1 MGEEA
6 NAPGGDEAN
15 APGGDEANAP
25 GGDEAGSGAR
35 CTGSG
40 ARGTGSGASDAPESG
55 TRGGPG
61 AVRSDGEAGELT
73 DDADPEERLKRQ
85 RDDLRL
91 LNQVM
96 RHDIR
101 NDLQLVGAYAEL
113 LDDHVDEEG
122 REYLDVIKRNTQ
134 SAVSLTTTVRD
145 LAEVMLREETE
156 PSRVSLER
164 VLSQQVEEVRSA
176 YSEAVF
182 TVDGSFPGADVVADE
197 MLSSVFRNLLRNAV
211 QHNDETPPKV
221 TVSARVDEA
230 RGVAEVRVADN
241 GPGIP
246 ESHRDEVFGKGEK
259 GLDSP
264 GAGIGLY
271 LVRSLVEI
279 YGGDVWI
286 EDNEPKGTVFVVQ
299 LPLAA

>member
-1 MGEEA
+1 MSDGADSE
-6 NAPGGDEAN
+6 P
-15 APGGDEANAP
+15 
-25 GGDEAGSGAR
+25 AGS
-35 CTGSG
+35 
-40 ARGTGSGASDAPESG
+40 ASDGADAES
-55 TRGGPG
+55 
-61 AVRSDGEAGELT
+61 ADGVT
-73 DDADPEERLKRQ
+73 PEERLKRQ

-113 LDDHVDEEG
+113 LDDHVDEDG
-122 REYLDVIKRNTQ
+122 KEYLEVIKRNTQ

-145 LAEVMLREETE
+145 LAEVMLREDTD
-156 PSRVSLER
+156 PSRVALDR

-182 TVDGSFPGADVVADE
+182 TVEGSFPDEAVVADE

-211 QHNDETPPKV
+211 QHNDETPPTV
-221 TVSARVDEA
+221 TVSATLDEGE
-230 RGVAEVRVADN
+230 GVVEVRVADN

-246 ESHRDEVFGKGEK
+246 EGQRDEVFGKGEK

-279 YGGDVWI
+279 YDGDVWI
-286 EDNEPKGTVFVVQ
+286 EDNEPEGAAFVVR
-299 LPLAA
+299 LSVAE

>member
-1 MGEEA
+1 M
-6 NAPGGDEAN
+6 
-15 APGGDEANAP
+15 
-25 GGDEAGSGAR
+25 S
-35 CTGSG
+35 
-40 ARGTGSGASDAPESG
+40 
-55 TRGGPG
+55 
-61 AVRSDGEAGELT
+61 
-73 DDADPEERLKRQ
+73 DDADAAAGSAAADDPSPAERLKRQ

-122 REYLDVIKRNTQ
+122 KEYLDVIKRNTQ

-145 LAEVMLREETE
+145 LAEVMLREDTE
-156 PSRVSLER
+156 PSRVSLDR
-164 VLSQQVEEVRSA
+164 ILSQQVEEVRSA

-182 TVDGSFPGADVVADE
+182 TVEGSFPEAEVVADE

-211 QHNDETPPKV
+211 QHNDETPAKV
-221 TVSARVDEA
+221 TVSARADEGD
-230 RGVAEVRVADN
+230 GVVEVRVADN

-246 ESHRDEVFGKGEK
+246 ENQRDDVFGKGEK

-286 EDNEPKGTVFVVQ
+286 EDNEPKGAEFVVR
-299 LPLAA
+299 LSLAA

>member
-1 MGEEA
+1 M
-6 NAPGGDEAN
+6 
-15 APGGDEANAP
+15 
-25 GGDEAGSGAR
+25 S
-35 CTGSG
+35 
-40 ARGTGSGASDAPESG
+40 
-55 TRGGPG
+55 
-61 AVRSDGEAGELT
+61 
-73 DDADPEERLKRQ
+73 DDADSAASGDDAAAEAVDDLDPAERLKRQ

-113 LDDHVDEEG
+113 LDGHVDEEG
-122 REYLDVIKRNTQ
+122 EEYLDVIKRNTQ

-145 LAEVMLREETE
+145 LAEVMLRDDAE
-156 PSRVSLER
+156 PSSVSLDR

-182 TVDGSFPGADVVADE
+182 TVEGSFPEKAVVADE

-221 TVSARVDEA
+221 TVSATSTETDGAV
-230 RGVAEVRVADN
+230 EVRVADN

-246 ESHRDEVFGKGEK
+246 EDQRDDIFGKGEK

-286 EDNEPKGTVFVVQ
+286 EDNEPKGAVFVVRLQ
-299 LPLAA
+299 LCEG

>member
-1 MGEEA
+1 MSEEA
-6 NAPGGDEAN
+6 NADVDADGAAEA
-15 APGGDEANAP
+15 PRDQ
-25 GGDEAGSGAR
+25 
-35 CTGSG
+35 
-40 ARGTGSGASDAPESG
+40 
-55 TRGGPG
+55 
-61 AVRSDGEAGELT
+61 
-73 DDADPEERLKRQ
+73 DPEERLKRQ

-122 REYLDVIKRNTQ
+122 EKYLDVIKRNTQ

-145 LAEVMLREETE
+145 LAEVMLREDAE
-156 PSRVSLER
+156 PSRVTLDR
-164 VLSQQVEEVRSA
+164 VLSQQVEEVRSG

-182 TVDGSFPGADVVADE
+182 TVEGSYPEVEVVGDE

-211 QHNDETPPKV
+211 QHNDKTPPTV
-221 TVSARVDEA
+221 AVSASVDEA
-230 RGVAEVRVADN
+230 AGVAEVRVADN
-241 GPGIP
+241 GPGVP
-246 ESHRDEVFGKGEK
+246 KDQRDEIFGKGEK

-271 LVRSLVEI
+271 LVRSLVET
-279 YGGDVWI
+279 YGGDVWV
-286 EDNEPKGTVFVVQ
+286 EDNDPEGAVFVVR
-299 LPLAA
+299 LPLCES

>member
-1 MGEEA
+1 MSEEA
-6 NAPGGDEAN
+6 NADVDADGAAEA
-15 APGGDEANAP
+15 PRDQ
-25 GGDEAGSGAR
+25 
-35 CTGSG
+35 
-40 ARGTGSGASDAPESG
+40 
-55 TRGGPG
+55 
-61 AVRSDGEAGELT
+61 
-73 DDADPEERLKRQ
+73 DPEERLKRQ

-122 REYLDVIKRNTQ
+122 EKYLEVIKRNTQ

-145 LAEVMLREETE
+145 LAEVMLREDAE
-156 PSRVSLER
+156 PSRVALDR
-164 VLSQQVEEVRSA
+164 VLSQQVEEVRSG

-182 TVDGSFPGADVVADE
+182 TVEGSFPEAEVVGDE

-211 QHNDETPPKV
+211 QHNDETPPTV
-221 TVSARVDEA
+221 TVSATVDEGE
-230 RGVAEVRVADN
+230 GVAEVRVADN

-246 ESHRDEVFGKGEK
+246 EEQRDGIFGKGEK

-279 YGGDVWI
+279 YGGDVWV
-286 EDNEPKGTVFVVQ
+286 EDNEPKGAVFVVQ
-299 LPLAA
+299 LPLCEG

>member
-1 MGEEA
+1 MS
-6 NAPGGDEAN
+6 NDGDADT
-15 APGGDEANAP
+15 GDGAFRT
-25 GGDEAGSGAR
+25 GD
-35 CTGSG
+35 
-40 ARGTGSGASDAPESG
+40 GAS
-55 TRGGPG
+55 
-61 AVRSDGEAGELT
+61 
-73 DDADPEERLKRQ
+73 PEERLKRQ

-122 REYLDVIKRNTQ
+122 EEYLDIIKRNTQ

-145 LAEVMLREETE
+145 LAEVMLRDDAD
-156 PSRVSLER
+156 PSRVPLDR

-182 TVDGSFPGADVVADE
+182 TVEGAFPGAEVVGDE

-221 TVSARVDEA
+221 TVAATVEETD
-230 RGVAEVRVADN
+230 GVAEVRIADN
-241 GPGIP
+241 GPGVP
-246 ESHRDEVFGKGEK
+246 EDQRDEVFGKGEK

-271 LVRSLVEI
+271 LVRSLVDI

-286 EDNEPKGTVFVVQ
+286 EDNEPKGAIFVVR
-299 LPLAA
+299 LPLSDG

>member
-1 MGEEA
+1 M
-6 NAPGGDEAN
+6 
-15 APGGDEANAP
+15 
-25 GGDEAGSGAR
+25 
-35 CTGSG
+35 
-40 ARGTGSGASDAPESG
+40 
-55 TRGGPG
+55 
-61 AVRSDGEAGELT
+61 SDGERPETADSASSETADGT
-73 DDADPEERLKRQ
+73 DSETGGNADPEEALKRQ

-122 REYLDVIKRNTQ
+122 KEYLDVIKRNTK
-134 SAVSLTTTVRD
+134 SAVALTTTVRD
-145 LAEVMLREETE
+145 LAEVMLREDAE
-156 PSRVSLER
+156 PSGVPLDR
-164 VLSQQVEEVRSA
+164 VLSQQVEEIRSA
-176 YSEAVF
+176 YTEAVF
-182 TVDGSFPGADVVADE
+182 TVEGSFPDRKVVADE

-221 TVSARVDEA
+221 TVSATVDEEE
-230 RGVAEVRVADN
+230 GVVEVRVADN

-246 ESHRDEVFGKGEK
+246 EGQRDEVFGKGEK

-286 EDNEPKGTVFVVQ
+286 EDNEPKGSVFVVRLQ
-299 LPLAA
+299 LAA

>member
-1 MGEEA
+1 MNEEEA
-6 NAPGGDEAN
+6 LGEGNDARVEGGD
-15 APGGDEANAP
+15 
-25 GGDEAGSGAR
+25 R
-35 CTGSG
+35 
-40 ARGTGSGASDAPESG
+40 
-55 TRGGPG
+55 
-61 AVRSDGEAGELT
+61 
-73 DDADPEERLKRQ
+73 ADPEERLKRQ
-85 RDDLRL
+85 RDDLQL

-134 SAVSLTTTVRD
+134 GAVSLTTAVRD
-145 LAEVMLREETE
+145 LAEVMLREDAE
-156 PSRVSLER
+156 PSRVALDR

-182 TVDGSFPGADVVADE
+182 TVEGSYPEVEVVGDE

-221 TVSARVDEA
+221 TVSATVDEGE
-230 RGVAEVRVADN
+230 GVAEVRVADN

-246 ESHRDEVFGKGEK
+246 EGQRDEIFGKGEK

-279 YGGDVWI
+279 YGGGVWV
-286 EDNEPKGTVFVVQ
+286 EDNEPRGAVFVVR
-299 LPLAA
+299 LPLCSE

>member
-1 MGEEA
+1 M
-6 NAPGGDEAN
+6 
-15 APGGDEANAP
+15 
-25 GGDEAGSGAR
+25 S
-35 CTGSG
+35 
-40 ARGTGSGASDAPESG
+40 
-55 TRGGPG
+55 
-61 AVRSDGEAGELT
+61 
-73 DDADPEERLKRQ
+73 DDADAQVPENVDPEERLVRQ
-85 RDDLRL
+85 RDDLEL

-122 REYLDVIKRNTQ
+122 KAYLDVIKRNTE

-156 PSRVSLER
+156 PSSVSLDR
-164 VLSQQVEEVRSA
+164 ILSQQVEEVRSA

-182 TVDGSFPGADVVADE
+182 TVEGTFPEEEVMADE

-211 QHNDETPPKV
+211 QHNDETPPTV
-221 TVSARVDEA
+221 TVSAAIDEDD
-230 RGVAEVRVADN
+230 GVVEVRVADN
-241 GPGIP
+241 GPGVP
-246 ESHRDEVFGKGEK
+246 AAHRDEVFGKGEK

-271 LVRSLVEI
+271 LVRSLIEI

-286 EDNEPKGTVFVVQ
+286 EDNEPKGAVFVVR
-299 LPLAA
+299 LPLAT